1 MTAVLALPCR
11 MPLAGDARRPFFS
24 GTAVTNHTDGTRLR
38 GTRLQCRRAPTT
50 EIVPGPD
57 AWDACPIGWNGL
69 AASGQSIIAL
79 LAKTM
84 THPTMT

>member
-11 MPLAGDARRPFFS
+11 MPFAGDACRPFFG
-24 GTAVTNHTDGTRLR
+24 GTAVTNHTGGTRLR
-38 GTRLQCRRAPTT
+38 VQCRRAPTT

-79 LAKTM
+79 LAKTIA
-84 THPTMT
+84 HPTMT